1 MKPELVADRPCV
13 IGEGPLWHP
22 TEQRVYWTDIPE
34 GRMFRYDPATGQH
47 ESCYAG
53 EVVGGFTIQADGS
66 LLLFMAR
73 GAVAIWHAG
82 QLTTVIPEIPDE
94 RGSRFNDVIADP
106 AGRVFC
112 GTMPCGERAGRLY
125 RLDTDGRL
133 TKLLDGIGCS
143 NGMGFTPDRRH
154 LYYTDSAKREIYR
167 FDYDVGSG
175 DLANRRL
182 FARTPENEGVP
193 DGLTVDAEGGI
204 WSARW
209 DGGALVRF
217 TPDGREER
225 RIQFPARKVSSVTF
239 GGDDLDDLY
248 VTTAGGDQRAT
259 EGAGAGAL
267 FRLRPGV
274 RGLPEFCS
282 RVGG

>member
-1 MKPELVADRPCV
+1 MTPELVADCQCM

-22 TEQRVYWTDIPE
+22 TEQLVYWTDIPE

-47 ESCYAG
+47 EQCYEG

-73 GAVAIWHAG
+73 GAVKIWRDG
-82 QLTTVIPEIPDE
+82 KLTTVIAEIPDE
-94 RGSRFNDVIADP
+94 LGSRFNDVIADP

-112 GTMPCGERAGRLY
+112 GTMPCEEHTGSLY
-125 RLDTDGRL
+125 RLETDGRL
-133 TKLLDGIGCS
+133 TKLLGGIGCS
-143 NGMGFTPDRRH
+143 NGMGFTADRRQ

-175 DLANRRL
+175 DLTNRWL
-182 FARTPENEGVP
+182 FVRTPENEGVP
-193 DGLTVDAEGGI
+193 DGLTVDTEGGI

-209 DGGALVRF
+209 DGGVLVRF
-217 TPDGREER
+217 TPDGKEER
-225 RIQFPARKVSSVTF
+225 RIQFPAKKVSCVTY
-239 GGDDLDDLY
+239 GGADLADLY
-248 VTTAGGDQRAT
+248 VTTAGGNDRST

-267 FRLRPGV
+267 FRLRPGI

-282 RVGG
+282 RVGQ